1 MKRLLC
7 LGLALAMLFALA
19 ACGGG
24 GTTVDDGTT
33 GVRLDSK
40 GNLLYKPEDV
50 GTLANPVV
58 TGLISP
64 APDDDWYA
72 QEIGWKETAYGIE
85 YDYDVC
91 ACCAPHVRYTGE
103 IGVIKIL
110 DFAKLRGGIRKHQ
123 GANQ

>member
-1 MKRLLC
+1 MKKLLC
-7 LGLALAMLFALA
+7 LVLALTMLFSLA

-24 GTTVDDGTT
+24 KNDVDDGKT

-50 GTLANPVV
+50 GELANPVV

-72 QEIGWKETAYGIE
+72 QEIGWKEEAYGLE

-91 ACCAPHVRYTGE
+91 AWEERYIWSKGSCK
-103 IGVIKIL
+103 G
-110 DFAKLRGGIRKHQ
+110 LRFL
-123 GANQ
+123 